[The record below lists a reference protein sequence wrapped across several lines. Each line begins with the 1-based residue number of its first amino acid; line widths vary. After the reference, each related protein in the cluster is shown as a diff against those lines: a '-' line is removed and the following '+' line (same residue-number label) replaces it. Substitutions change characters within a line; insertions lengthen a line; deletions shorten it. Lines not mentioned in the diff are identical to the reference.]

1 MTTEVKRLQFID
13 GINVNT
19 PMQSAETIFTKTL
32 ISTTPYAP
40 TQDETVLYV
49 DTTIGDITINLPSA
63 ATAAIINKFYIIKKI
78 TSDANKVIVDPNGS
92 ETIDLASLQNIQ
104 FFNDCLQC
112 HSDGTNWK
120 IISQNIFSNQVFTTD
135 FVQSNTSLI
144 NNLSFY
150 VGVGAGD
157 CSVSISSFDGSALSG
172 ANFSTIVFHG
182 STNASG
188 VQVRRKIT
196 SNLSLT
202 IPSGATLGFLSG
214 DETPFYIYAIDTGSG
229 VVLGVSRL
237 QLNDNEVY
245 SSTAISNA
253 ADLSY
258 VLYSTNAQTSKPIRL
273 LAKVISTQATAGTWA
288 SAPTKIYIN
297 NGDILPEKVVED
309 WASNAS
315 DTNVNASTFIFEDK
329 VKSSHGWYNPSTGE
343 FTVNALGNMRGV
355 LKVKG
360 HYRSNTVGGTF
371 IGCFLVKNGFQIKT
385 LTYTEKSSSQFWL
398 EFSGDAT
405 VAVGDIFTIV
415 VTHDVGSPITKNA
428 NTRDNWITWVL
439 E

>member
-1 MTTEVKRLQFID
+1 MTTEIKRLQFLD
-13 GINVNT
+13 GLVINT
-19 PMQSAETIFTKTL
+19 PTQSAETIYTPVL
-32 ISTTPYAP
+32 VSTTPYTA
-40 TQDETVLYV
+40 TVDETVIYV
-49 DTTIGDITINLPSA
+49 DTTIGNITINLPSA
-63 ATAAIINKFYIIKKI
+63 SSPTIVNKFYIIKKI
-78 TSDANKVIVDPNGS
+78 TNDANKVIVDPNGS
-92 ETIDLASLQNIQ
+92 QTIDGSLTEDVE
-104 FFNDCLQC
+104 FFNDCLQI
-112 HSDGTNWK
+112 HSDGSNWK
-120 IISQNIFSNQVFTTD
+120 IISQNIFSNQAFTAD

-144 NNLSFY
+144 NNASFT
-150 VGVGAGD
+150 VGVGGGD
-157 CSVSISSFDGSALSG
+157 CSIEMASFNGDPLSG
-172 ANFSTIVFHG
+172 ANYATIVFHG
-182 STNASG
+182 SANASG
-188 VQVRRKIT
+188 VQNRRKVT
-196 SNLSLT
+196 ANLSLT

-315 DTNVNASTFIFEDK
+315 DTNANASTFIFEDK

-371 IGCFLVKNGFQIKT
+371 IGCFLVKNGSQIKT

-398 EFSGDAT
+398 EFSGDAIA
-405 VAVGDIFTIV
+405 AVGDIFTIV
-415 VTHDVGSPITKNA
+415 VTHDVGAPITKNA
-428 NTRDNWITWVL
+428 NTRDNWITWTL